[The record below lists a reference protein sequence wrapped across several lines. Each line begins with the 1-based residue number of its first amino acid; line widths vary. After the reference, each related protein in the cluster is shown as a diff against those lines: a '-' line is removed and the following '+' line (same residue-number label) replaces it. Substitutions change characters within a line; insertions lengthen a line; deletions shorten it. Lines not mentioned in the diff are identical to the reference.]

1 MGKRKLALPSAPDL
15 AQVLKA
21 GDHRASLE
29 ALRDELA
36 TGMAAADPNVKP
48 QYAARLQAVLSELAG
63 MPSAE
68 KSDVDDL
75 VDRRAAR
82 RAATDA
88 AMRARQR
95 RGA

>member
-1 MGKRKLALPSAPDL
+1 MADFAEI
-15 AQVLKA
+15 LKA

-36 TGMAAADPNVKP
+36 VGMTEADPNVKP
-48 QYAARLQAVLSELAG
+48 QYAARLQAVLTELAA
-63 MPSAE
+63 MPPVE

-75 VDRRAAR
+75 VERRKAR

-88 AMRARQR
+88 ELRARR
-95 RGA
+95 ERGA

>member
-1 MGKRKLALPSAPDL
+1 VTDF
-15 AQVLKA
+15 AQILKT

-36 TGMAAADPNVKP
+36 VGMGEADPNVKP
-48 QYAARLQAVLSELAG
+48 QYAARLQAVLTELAA
-63 MPSAE
+63 MPSGE

-75 VDRRAAR
+75 VERRKAR

-88 AMRARQR
+88 QMRARR
-95 RGA
+95 ERGA